1 MENNKQQLNDS
12 VKAKLLFSLTDAFL
26 LAKREI
32 IQDLDKMRLETKLQ
46 ANLGELNQ
54 YEIANSIYKI
64 WKRALRGA
72 YANART
78 NQTNKN

>member
-54 YEIANSIYKI
+54 HEIANAIYKI
-64 WKRALRGA
+64 WKKALRKE
-72 YANART
+72 YERT
-78 NQTNKN
+78 RQD